1 MVLKELSMGVDY
13 IPSMSVSR
21 YEYGLDAGS
30 MGFGMTYETSFGS
43 GKIKWGLSRASKV
56 LIGPPSSHLHPS
68 GTSAYDLGDTV
79 CVRSGDATGLS
90 KAVSVMCFDAS
101 VAYAHN
107 QPYNNRK
114 DIFARS
120 KTLPGATQDQYAPAS
135 ALTLR
140 AGYTAHLTAGAD
152 THFGIRHLRAN
163 NVYQVRGDL
172 PGNKSRGSV
181 TDLGVTHR
189 FGGTEFYA
197 GYTKVADA
205 TATITTGGLGMTMVG
220 NQQGMALVPS
230 TTSNKTFSG
239 YSGVVLGA
247 GYTW

>member
-1 MVLKELSMGVDY
+1 M
-13 IPSMSVSR
+13 
-21 YEYGLDAGS
+21 
-30 MGFGMTYETSFGS
+30 
-43 GKIKWGLSRASKV
+43 
-56 LIGPPSSHLHPS
+56 
-68 GTSAYDLGDTV
+68 
-79 CVRSGDATGLS
+79 
-90 KAVSVMCFDAS
+90 AVSVKYFDAS

-114 DIFARS
+114 DIFARR
-120 KTLPGATQDQYAPAS
+120 PGSSPGPTQDQYAPAS

-140 AGYTAHLTAGAD
+140 AGYTARFTAGAD

-205 TATITTGGLGMTMVG
+205 TATITTGGWQVL
-220 NQQGMALVPS
+220 ALVPS
-230 TTSNKTFSG
+230 TSSNKTFSG